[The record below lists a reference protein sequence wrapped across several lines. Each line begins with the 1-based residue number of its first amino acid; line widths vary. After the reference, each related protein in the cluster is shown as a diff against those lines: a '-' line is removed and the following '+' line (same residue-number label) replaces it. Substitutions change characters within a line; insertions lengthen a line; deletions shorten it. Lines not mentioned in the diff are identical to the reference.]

1 MQCRWGKLHGEGLV
15 LLGGPGMSI
24 PHTRRTEDRWW
35 THNSN
40 EIVSRT
46 DGEGNQ
52 KSGILI
58 IIHATLAP
66 DKGNNNARIN
76 AYYSTHRETTQLMIF
91 HDVCYLLMRHH
102 VINYLPVTR
111 YVYNFLVTHHDIT
124 YLIVTYYDIYYFLV
138 IHSVSCNF

>member
-15 LLGGPGMSI
+15 LLGGPGMSK
-24 PHTRRTEDRWW
+24 TTQRRTEDRWW

-40 EIVSRT
+40 EIVSRM
-46 DGEGNQ
+46 DGKGNQ

-58 IIHATLAP
+58 IIQATLAP

-102 VINYLPVTR
+102 VINYLLVTR
-111 YVYNFLVTHHDIT
+111 YVY
-124 YLIVTYYDIYYFLV
+124 YLLLTCYDIYYLLV
-138 IHSVSCNF
+138 TCHDVISSSDTL